1 MSEMFAEEFSDEMA
15 KQFQETMKGLLGN
28 DPKMKEQIEKL
39 AEAAEKTGMCDFNV
53 FHSSCTFFF
62 RRGGECITKQN
73 FINLQYVMLIL
84 SPPPPPKK

>member
-39 AEAAEKTGMCDFNV
+39 AEAAEKTGIFIV
-53 FHSSCTFFF
+53 HVLSSFVGVGSASLSKILLIF
-62 RRGGECITKQN
+62 RMSC
-73 FINLQYVMLIL
+73 
-84 SPPPPPKK
+84 

>member
-39 AEAAEKTGMCDFNV
+39 AEAAEKTGMWDFNV
-53 FHSSCTFFF
+53 LSSFVGVGSASLSKILLIF
-62 RRGGECITKQN
+62 RMSC
-73 FINLQYVMLIL
+73 
-84 SPPPPPKK
+84 